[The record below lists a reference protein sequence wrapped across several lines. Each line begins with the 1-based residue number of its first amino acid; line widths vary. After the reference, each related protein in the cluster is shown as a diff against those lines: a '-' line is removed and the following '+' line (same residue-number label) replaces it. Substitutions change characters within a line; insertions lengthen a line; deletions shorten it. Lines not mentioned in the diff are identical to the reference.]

1 MWAFVVPVVHG
12 LLMGG
17 RSKLHMC
24 KLYGKLR
31 SYLLWVVSLRLRQ
44 CGLCL
49 FRERYARRTFARSK
63 GDSNPAGC
71 RGIMKGLF
79 LAIILIA
86 MVLGIGSFC
95 VLLRQKNTSRGT
107 YLRVVTDKTSYKV
120 GDEVQIAI
128 TCVNDQ
134 NVGVTLSSLS
144 YGIEVSNPQG
154 VVFIMT
160 THQTSQG
167 PVHMA
172 PFSEQFVGNCTWNQ
186 KDMNGNQVSTATYT
200 IRICLLD
207 STICGS
213 TTINIS

>member
-1 MWAFVVPVVHG
+1 
-12 LLMGG
+12 
-17 RSKLHMC
+17 
-24 KLYGKLR
+24 
-31 SYLLWVVSLRLRQ
+31 
-44 CGLCL
+44 
-49 FRERYARRTFARSK
+49 
-63 GDSNPAGC
+63 
-71 RGIMKGLF
+71 
-79 LAIILIA
+79 
-86 MVLGIGSFC
+86 
-95 VLLRQKNTSRGT
+95 
-107 YLRVVTDKTSYKV
+107 
-120 GDEVQIAI
+120 
-128 TCVNDQ
+128 
-134 NVGVTLSSLS
+134 LSSLS